1 MYMPLCRDCH
11 TRESRLNSKNHF
23 EGDPEHVDLKA
34 ETEAKPK
41 REESVI
47 KIQVRAE
54 EDPKSFSTDMDSSIS
69 SLTEIMAE

>member
-34 ETEAKPK
+34 ETEAKTK